1 MLSIIPLKSAEAA
14 KKYYKGEKQGDY
26 YLNPKEATELS
37 HWWGKGATYLGLK
50 GYVHDEPFEQCLDG
64 ILPSGQQLGRTN
76 KEGRIHR
83 PGYDL
88 TFSAPKS
95 VSILAEIGKD
105 HRIYAAHNI
114 AVQEAL
120 SYLEKNAIK
129 TRAFRDD
136 EIVFENVDNLTVAI
150 FRHDTSREMDP
161 DTHTHC
167 VLLNMVQRKDGKWR
181 SISSESLFDHKMT
194 GGVIYRARLAI
205 ELQKL
210 GYEIEKTH
218 TDGRFEIKDFPKEV
232 IQYFST
238 RRQQIEERLID
249 EGWEGG
255 KASAKVTLDTRKRKQ
270 ELDRE
275 QLHEKWQRQCAEINF
290 DSKLLIEQSKT
301 KVHEI
306 FKSQN
311 ARAVDA
317 VSYAIAHLG
326 EREAVFA
333 KYDIVKEALAH
344 GLGEITLND
353 VEHAIKKSVQKGKLI
368 EINEEFFTTL
378 DAIKLEEA
386 NIYLMKKSQQQCTAL
401 SSSDEATKF
410 ILDKEKALDKIYTR
424 GQREAIELILTTHDK
439 VIGVQGRA
447 GTGKT
452 TMLNAIRDYTLSMNY
467 DIIGITPTKNA
478 ALELQAKTNIP
489 SITLQKYLIDLSREE
504 NNKENLKPS
513 LLILDEASMVS
524 SKQMKQLLQHV
535 NHTHVRLVLIGDTK
549 QLSAIDSGKPF
560 DQLQKAGMCTATMSE
575 IVRQKNQLLKEAI
588 HDAIDNKIK
597 DSFEKIDIT
606 EVKNKQTRLQ
616 KVVDEYLSYSVEGR
630 TRTLVLVP
638 ANDDRDVVNKGIRE
652 GLKKEGLL
660 QGTEMQ
666 TSTLISRNFSKTYQS
681 MVSNYS
687 INDIIRFNKANDR
700 LNIKAGDYYSVERI
714 NKNRNEL
721 ILIQSENGR
730 MIRWNP
736 EKWDHTK
743 GSIEVYHLQDRALM
757 AGDKIRW
764 LRNVGD
770 DFINAQT
777 ADVLSIENHLAE
789 IKLQNNKII
798 KIDLSD
804 SQNKHWDY
812 AFAYTYH
819 AKQGGENVRVIA
831 HMESFRKKLTTQQ
844 AFYVAISRAE
854 YHVRL
859 IVDDRVACIKT
870 IQKYTGEKKSALD
883 VLNKLRQENSNFKKQ
898 KFYASEVIK
907 QIEKPKQV
915 VYKTL
920 EIEM

>member
-1 MLSIIPLKSAEAA
+1 MTPLKNAKAA
-14 KKYYKGEKQGDY
+14 KTYYEKDNY
-26 YLNPKEATELS
+26 YTDSKEATELS
-37 HWWGKGATYLGLK
+37 HWWGKGANDLGLK
-50 GYVHDEPFEQCLDG
+50 GYVHQDTFEQLLEG
-64 ILPSGQQLGRTN
+64 KLPSGQQLGRTN
-76 KEGRIHR
+76 QKGKIHR

-95 VSILAEIGKD
+95 VSILAEIGQD
-105 HRIYAAHNI
+105 HRIYSAHEK
-114 AVQEAL
+114 AVEEAL

-129 TRAFRDD
+129 TRAFRDN
-136 EIVFENVDNLTVAI
+136 EIVFENVDNLTVAM

-167 VLLNMVQRKDGKWR
+167 VVMNMVQRKDGKWR

-238 RRQQIEERLID
+238 RRRQIEERLID

-255 KASAKVTLDTRKRKQ
+255 KASAKVTLDTRKRKH
-270 ELDRE
+270 EMERD
-275 QLHEKWQRQCAEINF
+275 QLQEKWQQQCVEIDFNPQLF
-290 DSKLLIEQSKT
+290 IEQSKT
-301 KVHEI
+301 KSQ
-306 FKSQN
+306 KSFEPQY
-311 ARAVDA
+311 ARAMNA
-317 VSYAIAHLG
+317 VFYGVAHLG
-326 EREAVFA
+326 ECEAVFA
-333 KYDIVKEALAH
+333 KYDVVKEALAQ
-344 GLGEITLND
+344 GIGELTLTEVD
-353 VEHAIKKSVQKGKLI
+353 QAIKKNVQKGKLI
-368 EINEEFFTTL
+368 EINEEFFTTI
-378 DAIKLEEA
+378 DAIKLEED
-386 NIYLMKKSQQQCTAL
+386 NIHLMKQGQKQCTAL
-401 SSSDEATKF
+401 SSSDKTIEF
-410 ILDKEKALDKIYTR
+410 ILDKEKELDKIYTK
-424 GQREAIELILTTHDK
+424 GQRDAIKLILTTQDK

-452 TMLNAIRDYTLSMNY
+452 TMLNAVREYITTTNY
-467 DIIGITPTKNA
+467 NILGITPTKHA

-489 SITLQKYLIDLSREE
+489 SITLQKYLINLSLEE
-504 NNKENLKPS
+504 NNKENSKPL

-524 SKQMKQLLQHV
+524 SKQMNQLLQHV
-535 NHTHVRLVLIGDTK
+535 NHTDARLVLIGDTK

-575 IVRQKNQLLKEAI
+575 IVRQKNKLLKEAI
-588 HDAIDNKIK
+588 LDAIDNKIK

-606 EVKNKQTRLQ
+606 EVKNKQLRLQ
-616 KVVDEYLSYSVEGR
+616 KVADEYLSYSVEGR

-652 GLKKEGLL
+652 GLRKEGLL
-660 QGTEMQ
+660 HGTEMQ

-687 INDIIRFNKANDR
+687 TNDIIRFNKANER

-730 MIRWNP
+730 RIRWNP
-736 EKWDHTK
+736 EKWNNIK
-743 GSIEVYHLQDRALM
+743 GAVEVYHLQDRSLM
-757 AGDKIRW
+757 AGDQIRW

-777 ADVLSIENHLAE
+777 ADVISVENNLAE
-789 IKLQNNKII
+789 IKLHNKKII
-798 KIDLSD
+798 KIDLNNP
-804 SQNKHWDY
+804 QNKHWDY

-854 YHVRL
+854 SHVRI
-859 IVDDRVACIKT
+859 IVDNREDCIKT

-883 VLNKLRQENSNFKKQ
+883 ALSKLRQENSNVKKQ
-898 KFYASEVIK
+898 KSYFPDVNK
-907 QIEKPKQV
+907 LIEKPKQV
-915 VYKTL
+915 VYKAL